1 MNYFLK
7 LRFTTWTVIIL
18 SIILLAVVGTML
30 FFTLSNKSKEQS
42 KEEAS
47 RHEGQFGQMLRKELG
62 LSSEQEKSFKEF
74 RAEFEQITK
83 PVFDSLAKKRIAMV
97 KELSKSKPD
106 TAILYRLADEI
117 GFLHAQL
124 KRRTVDNILKM
135 KSICTP
141 EQLKKFDSLNQ
152 RLIGPEGP
160 MHRGGPDKGK
170 DFKHDRE
177 RHGIN

>member
-42 KEEAS
+42 
-47 RHEGQFGQMLRKELG
+47 RHQGQFGQMLKKELG
-62 LSSEQEKSFKEF
+62 LSPEQEKRFKEF
-74 RAEFEQITK
+74 RTEFEQVTK
-83 PVFDSLAKKRIAMV
+83 PVFDSLEKKRIAMV
-97 KELSKSKPD
+97 KELSHSKPD
-106 TAILYRLADEI
+106 TSILYRLSDEI
-117 GFLHAQL
+117 GLLHAQL

-141 EQLKKFDSLNQ
+141 EQLKKFEFLNQ

-160 MHRGGPDKGK
+160 MHRRVPDKEK

-177 RHGIN
+177 RH